1 MNLKIRIAEAIYN
14 SACKR
19 PFTLWALPGLY
30 GLSIWAEE
38 TLREYRS
45 EQRRQ
50 QYARLRAK
58 DDS

>member
-1 MNLKIRIAEAIYN
+1 MIERIKARAALRIYN

-19 PFTLWALPGLY
+19 PFTLWCLPGLY

-45 EQRRQ
+45 KKRQ
-50 QYARLRAK
+50 ERYARL
-58 DDS
+58 SEL